1 MASESNASDA
11 AAGSAAAGSAVR
23 FHTVSPAIRYVNH
36 ALSGVTEASQVAV
49 RISEDATQIEY
60 EPARPWIRHATT
72 AALFGATAAA
82 IWYRRLRLAR
92 VGGLVSLAGASR
104 PVLSGLA
111 WTTGIAGALNAR
123 PTWRAPPAN

>member
-1 MASESNASDA
+1 MATGSGPDTSSP
-11 AAGSAAAGSAVR
+11 AGDTVR
-23 FHTVSPAIRYVNH
+23 LHTVSPAIRYLNH
-36 ALSGVTEASQVAV
+36 ALSGITEASQVAV
-49 RISEDATQIEY
+49 RISDGATTIEY
-60 EPARPWIRHATT
+60 EPVRPWIRHATT

-92 VGGLVSLAGASR
+92 VGGMVSLAGASR

-123 PTWRAPPAN
+123 PIRRTLPASQH